1 MTAFAVSN
9 RVLTLFQMLNR
20 AVAWKTI
27 DSNPAKAGVDNPRR
41 QRKEKRWF
49 ESWAE
54 VDALAEAALG

>member
-1 MTAFAVSN
+1 
-9 RVLTLFQMLNR
+9 MLNR

-54 VDALAEAALG
+54 IDALAEAALG